1 MDYKT
6 TKFDIEAVYL
16 NYYLGIRN
24 NVDVDYWMVKNGENH
39 IDWRCTIIDSPQG
52 ISNIHAYCKSVRVQI
67 QYRIDKDDLT
77 IAQEESL
84 KADFE
89 ATDTVYGDYL
99 EGVLDIITMIDPA
112 WQIEWSCEFDK
123 GLYPKELNIN
133 FIDKYMEVL

>member
-6 TKFDIEAVYL
+6 TKFDIECAYL
-16 NYYLGIRN
+16 NYYLGLRES
-24 NVDVDYWMVKNGENH
+24 VDVDYWIVRSPDNYINWH
-39 IDWRCTIIDSPQG
+39 CSIIDSPQG

-67 QYRIDKDDLT
+67 AFRVDKDYLT
-77 IAQEESL
+77 TAQEERL

-89 ATDTVYGDYL
+89 ATDTIYGDYL